1 MRKLN
6 LQEWSAVA
14 EVVGTAGIVI
24 SLLFVAYTV
33 NRNTIELRSTNENAT
48 LQMGDEIIAGLLS
61 HTDVFSIVDKRDNGQ
76 ELTPI
81 ESMGMTVFTLRQ
93 LNVWEMAF
101 YRHLDGVYSPERW
114 EAANE
119 GYASGLIDGFST
131 CDKEC
136 WEWYKPGYG
145 VEFVRHVDA
154 VYERR

>member
-1 MRKLN
+1 MRKLD

-14 EVVGTAGIVI
+14 EIVGTVGIVI

-61 HTDVFSIVDKRDNGQ
+61 NTDVFSIVDKRDNGQ
-76 ELTPI
+76 KLTPI
-81 ESMGMTVFTLRQ
+81 ENMGMNVFTIRL
-93 LNVWEMAF
+93 LNAWEMAF

-119 GYASGLIDGFST
+119 GYASGLIDGFSA

-136 WEWYKPGYG
+136 WEWYKTGYG
-145 VEFVRHVDA
+145 ADLVRHVDA

>member
-1 MRKLN
+1 MCSRL
-6 LQEWSAVA
+6 
-14 EVVGTAGIVI
+14 
-24 SLLFVAYTV
+24 
-33 NRNTIELRSTNENAT
+33 ST
-48 LQMGDEIIAGLLS
+48 
-61 HTDVFSIVDKRDNGQ
+61 NGQ

-81 ESMGMTVFTLRQ
+81 ESMGMNVFTLRQ

-119 GYASGLIDGFST
+119 GYASGLIDGFSA

-136 WEWYKPGYG
+136 WEWYKTGYG
-145 VEFVRHVDA
+145 TEFVRHVDA